1 MVWTQMSL
9 SAVALYVLAREL
21 PERHTKAT
29 LSFAPVL
36 VLGSLLQFTTG
47 DPAVQGTAL
56 VAATLAGVGAA
67 LVVSDGLRKRL
78 TFAPDIYETSS

>member
-1 MVWTQMSL
+1 MSL

-21 PERHTKAT
+21 PDTHTKAT

-36 VLGSLLQFTTG
+36 FIGTLLQFATA
-47 DPAVQGTAL
+47 DPTVHAAGLAAVAL
-56 VAATLAGVGAA
+56 GGLGAV

-78 TFAPDIYETSS
+78 TFAPDIYDTSS

>member
-1 MVWTQMSL
+1 MSL

-21 PERHTKAT
+21 PDRHTKAT

-36 VLGSLLQFTTG
+36 FVGTLLQFATA
-47 DPAVQGTAL
+47 DPTVQGAGL

-67 LVVSDGLRKRL
+67 VVVSDGLRKRL
-78 TFAPDIYETSS
+78 TFAPEIYDTSS

>member
-1 MVWTQMSL
+1 MSL

-21 PERHTKAT
+21 PDGHTKAI

-36 VLGSLLQFTTG
+36 FLGTLLQFATA
-47 DPAVQGTAL
+47 DPTVKGAGL
-56 VAATLAGVGAA
+56 VATTLAGLGVV

-78 TFAPDIYETSS
+78 TFVPPSYNTSS